1 MPWDVETA
9 VERAKT
15 LPRRQQ
21 QVLRALAGGK
31 ERKEI
36 ASDLGISRNTV
47 NVYCANLFVALGVTN
62 SREAAVVG
70 VKAFKL

>member
-1 MPWDVETA
+1 MPLDIETA
-9 VERAKT
+9 IERAKT

-21 QVLRALAGGK
+21 QVLRALAAGK

-36 ASDLGISRNTV
+36 ASDLGISKNTV
-47 NVYCANLFVALGVTN
+47 NVYCAGLFAALGLTN